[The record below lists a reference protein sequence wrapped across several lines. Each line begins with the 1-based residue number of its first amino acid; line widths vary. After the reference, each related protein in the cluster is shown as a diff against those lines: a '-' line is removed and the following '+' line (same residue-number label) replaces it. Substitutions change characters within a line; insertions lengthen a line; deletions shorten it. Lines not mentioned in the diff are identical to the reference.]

1 MAHSVSFP
9 RLAVASAALLLAL
22 PALAVDTTTSGD
34 QQAIVP
40 QVQRSELR
48 PARFPSNDFEV
59 GLFGGI
65 YGTQNFG
72 ASFAGGARV
81 GYHITEDFFAEAA
94 YGQTNVTDETFR
106 RILPGGIFTSDTEK
120 LSYYNLSLG
129 WNMLPGEIFLGSSTA
144 KLSQLYLVAGLGR
157 TRFVDQRE
165 QTFNFGIGAK
175 VFLNNWFA
183 LRVDM
188 RDHIFT
194 LDLLG
199 KRDSTHNLELTT
211 GASFFF

>member
-1 MAHSVSFP
+1 MAHFSS
-9 RLAVASAALLLAL
+9 RTLLAASALLLSL

-34 QQAIVP
+34 QQAVVP
-40 QVQRSELR
+40 QIQRSDLR

-94 YGQTNVTDETFR
+94 YGQTNVTDEAFR
-106 RILPGGIFTSDTEK
+106 RVLPGGIFTSDTEK
-120 LSYYNLSLG
+120 LSYYDLSVG

-144 KLSQLYLVAGLGR
+144 KISQVYLIGGLGR

-165 QTFNFGIGAK
+165 QTFNFGVGVK
-175 VFLNNWFA
+175 VFLANWFA

>member
-1 MAHSVSFP
+1 MAHLFLRST
-9 RLAVASAALLLAL
+9 LAASALLLSL
-22 PALAVDTTTSGD
+22 PSLAVDTTTSSD
-34 QQAIVP
+34 QQAVVP
-40 QVQRSELR
+40 QVQRNALR

-72 ASFAGGARV
+72 ASFAGGGRL
-81 GYHITEDFFAEAA
+81 GYHITEDFFAEAS
-94 YGQTNVTDETFR
+94 YGQTNVTDEAFR
-106 RILPGGIFTSDTEK
+106 RVLPGGIFTSDTEK

-129 WNMLPGEIFLGSSTA
+129 WNMLPGEIFLGSSIA
-144 KLSQLYLVAGLGR
+144 KISQVYLSAGVGR
-157 TRFVDQRE
+157 TKFVDQRE
-165 QTFNFGIGAK
+165 QTFNFGIGTK
-175 VFLNNWFA
+175 VFLANWFA

-188 RDHIFT
+188 RDHIFS